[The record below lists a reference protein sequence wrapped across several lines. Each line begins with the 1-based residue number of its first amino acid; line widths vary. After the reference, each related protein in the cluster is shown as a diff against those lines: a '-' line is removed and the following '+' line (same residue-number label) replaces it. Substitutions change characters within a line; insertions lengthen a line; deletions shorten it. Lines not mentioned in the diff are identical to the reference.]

1 MIWFLIDYENI
12 NEAGLVGI
20 ELLKDDDQIIVFH
33 NPSQKKN
40 IGEGVLKQAI
50 NKNIEVQFVE
60 LMN

>member
-1 MIWFLIDYENI
+1 MIWFLIDYETI

-40 IGEGVLKQAI
+40 IEEGVLKQAI

>member
-33 NPSQKKN
+33 NPSQKIN
-40 IGEGVLKQAI
+40 IEEGVLK
-50 NKNIEVQFVE
+50 
-60 LMN
+60 